1 MKPKNKKQVMW
12 DMLLTCVLIG
22 LSSMLIVY
30 GIDTKS
36 SMNLTLGIASFGL
49 SMLAAMMFSL
59 SIIFIRIDEERKKIK
74 KQKEWL

>member
-1 MKPKNKKQVMW
+1 MKRKNKQQVMW
-12 DMLLTCVLIG
+12 DMLFTCVLIG

-49 SMLAAMMFSL
+49 SMLAAMMFSR

-74 KQKEWL
+74 KQKE

>member
-49 SMLAAMMFSL
+49 SMLAAMVVVMGIL
-59 SIIFIRIDEERKKIK
+59 FIRIDEE
-74 KQKEWL
+74 KEKVEKLRGWL

>member
-1 MKPKNKKQVMW
+1 MKSKNKTQVMW

-49 SMLAAMMFSL
+49 SMLAAMMFVMGIL
-59 SIIFIRIDEERKKIK
+59 FIRIDEE
-74 KQKEWL
+74 KEKVEKLRGWL

>member
-59 SIIFIRIDEERKKIK
+59 SILFIRIDEERKKIK

>member
-1 MKPKNKKQVMW
+1 MWNMLLVMW
-12 DMLLTCVLIG
+12 NMLLVMVLIV
-22 LSSMLIVY
+22 LSSMLVVY

>member
-1 MKPKNKKQVMW
+1 MKRKNKKQVMW

-36 SMNLTLGIASFGL
+36 SMNLTLGITSFGL

-59 SIIFIRIDEERKKIK
+59 SILFIRIDEERKKIK

>member
-1 MKPKNKKQVMW
+1 MKRKNKQQVMW
-12 DMLLTCVLIG
+12 DMLFTCVLIG

-49 SMLAAMMFSL
+49 SMLAAMMFVMGIL
-59 SIIFIRIDEERKKIK
+59 FIRIDEE
-74 KQKEWL
+74 KEKVEKLRGWL